1 MAKEVTVKM
10 PELGSRGRPF
20 IDPNR
25 WERDVERLIDDF
37 FDRKA
42 RAWWPQRW
50 SLPAVLDIEPPLV
63 DCYKEKGDL
72 VIKAELPGVPK
83 QSIEVSVTD
92 HTLTIKGEKKR
103 EEQVEGE
110 NYYRSERSFG
120 SFSRSLE
127 LPDDVEVNKVK
138 ASCSNGVIEIRL
150 PIAAT
155 AKSKTFKVEVEDGPI
170 GSVGQN

>member
-138 ASCSNGVIEIRL
+138 ATCSNGVIEIRL

-155 AKSKTFKVEVEDGPI
+155 PKSKTFKVEVEEGPI